1 MSRRATDLLDVFRA
15 ERPEPGRA
23 SSSRGTGERG
33 PEKPAAASAA
43 QRAFEGL
50 FLYPRQLLLGSAV
63 VVLLLVFAFVLGL
76 SVGRRGGAAAS
87 TAALARSEGRTGLEA
102 PADET
107 RVFVLARVPYV
118 DKGRA
123 TPNEP
128 RALERS
134 LVDLRS
140 VPPER
145 LWILDEPASQ
155 GWLLVLG
162 PFADKPRAAEFLR
175 DRTLTRAKIGGVYP
189 FESAEYR
196 SLPVAGMPKNRLPSR

>member
-15 ERPEPGRA
+15 ERPDPGRGA
-23 SSSRGTGERG
+23 AGRAAAESGSA
-33 PEKPAAASAA
+33 KPAGASAA
-43 QRAFEGL
+43 KRAFEGL
-50 FLYPRQLLLGSAV
+50 YLVPRQLLLGSAV

-76 SVGRRGGAAAS
+76 SVGRRGSAS
-87 TAALARSEGRTGLEA
+87 GSTALARGEPRAGVES

-118 DKGRA
+118 DKTRA
-123 TPNEP
+123 TRNEP
-128 RALERS
+128 PALQRS
-134 LVDLRS
+134 LVELRG
-140 VPPER
+140 VPLER

-162 PFADKPRAAEFLR
+162 PFPDKPRAAEFLR
-175 DRTLTRAKIGGVYP
+175 DKTLTRAKVGGVYP

-196 SLPVAGMPKNRLPSR
+196 SLPVSGMPKDRLPAR